1 VQSGG
6 LNLGG
11 PSFQPLIASRHKPPD
26 SEFDVTAMVDLVF
39 LMVIYFL
46 VTFLTV
52 AAAEINLPA
61 ASHVAPL
68 DPETAVVLTVMGT
81 VSGDTVTV
89 YLADGKKGPPID
101 EAAEQEE
108 RIREAVEQGVSAG
121 KTAVLIKAE
130 KKVRLRELFRIS
142 TAAAV
147 EGVKL
152 HVAVMEMEGS

>member
-1 VQSGG
+1 MQSGG
-6 LNLGG
+6 FNLGG
-11 PSFQPLIASRHKPPD
+11 SSFQPLIASRHKPAD
-26 SEFDVTAMVDLVF
+26 AEFDVTAMVDLVF

-61 ASHVAPL
+61 AAHVAPL

-89 YLADGKKGPPID
+89 YLADGKKGPPII

-108 RIREAVEQGVSAG
+108 QIREAVEQGVSAG

-147 EGVKL
+147 EGVRL